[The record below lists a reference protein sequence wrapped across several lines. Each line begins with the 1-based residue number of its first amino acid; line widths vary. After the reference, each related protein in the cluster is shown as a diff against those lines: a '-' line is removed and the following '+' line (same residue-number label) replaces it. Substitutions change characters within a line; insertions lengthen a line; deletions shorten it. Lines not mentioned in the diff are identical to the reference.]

1 VPEGLEF
8 FLCVLCA
15 SSEAGGE
22 KQQQE
27 ISMNIELLQGTLEVT
42 ENPGLETIDPR
53 FSDIATLVMEGK
65 YDEAAAQSE
74 ALLEGQI
81 YDIRIIG
88 YSLYGHFIDQGVGAM
103 ADIFQCLANLLR
115 DNLDAIGPVKNR
127 EKHIQ
132 TILNWLMKQLLKKL
146 QHEEAKNTSIYE
158 GWISEVSSDQVQE
171 ALDAGDELRRTL
183 GPVLE
188 DAAGSVLDGLM
199 KVNDWLTAFQRLVYR
214 EPEPEVEEEIGELG
228 EEIEEERQEVGR
240 KEAYVSI
247 PRLDEEAISV
257 EGSFHLKLLIRK
269 LQAFDRL
276 ISAEK
281 YSSAALIADDIN
293 NIIANFDP
301 KVYFPKLFTR
311 FSFQFAAHINE
322 LFAFEEHKNSV
333 EWQAMQELYKVDLE
347 SFVNFDSEGIN
358 LGTSGAAG
366 GYAEPEPDEHED
378 RHDEEEPSPEES
390 NEEGEAHDDDDDD
403 W

>member
-1 VPEGLEF
+1 MEL
-8 FLCVLCA
+8 
-15 SSEAGGE
+15 
-22 KQQQE
+22 
-27 ISMNIELLQGTLEVT
+27 SMNIELLQGTLEVS

-53 FSDIATLVMEGK
+53 LSDIATLIQDGK
-65 YDEAAAQSE
+65 YEEAAAQSE
-74 ALLEGQI
+74 AILEEQI

-103 ADIFQCLANLLR
+103 ADIYLCMRDLLR
-115 DNLDAIGPVKNR
+115 DNLDALGPAKNR

-132 TILNWLMKQLLKKL
+132 TILNWLMKQLIKKL
-146 QHEEAKNTSIYE
+146 QYEEEKNSNLYE
-158 GWISEVSSDQVQE
+158 GWISEVPSDQVQE
-171 ALDAGDELRRTL
+171 ALDAGEDLRRAL

-188 DAAGSVLDGLM
+188 DAAGPVLDGLM

-214 EPEPEVEEEIGELG
+214 EPEPEPEVEEKTDEWETGETEEEIEKKQ
-228 EEIEEERQEVGR
+228 QEAGR
-240 KEAYVSI
+240 KEPYVSI
-247 PRLDEEAISV
+247 PRLNEDEISV

-269 LQAFDRL
+269 LEAFDRL

-293 NIIANFDP
+293 SIIANFDP

-311 FSFQFAAHINE
+311 FSLQFAANISE

-347 SFVNFDSEGIN
+347 SFVNFDSEAVN
-358 LGTSGAAG
+358 LGASGEAG
-366 GYAEPEPDEHED
+366 GYEEPEPDEHED
-378 RHDEEEPSPEES
+378 MPEEEESSPEES
-390 NEEGEAHDDDDDD
+390 NEEGEAHDDD

>member
-1 VPEGLEF
+1 
-8 FLCVLCA
+8 
-15 SSEAGGE
+15 
-22 KQQQE
+22 
-27 ISMNIELLQGTLEVT
+27 MNIELLQGTLEVS

-53 FSDIATLVMEGK
+53 LSDIATLMQDGK
-65 YDEAAAQSE
+65 YEEAAAQSE
-74 ALLEGQI
+74 AILEEQI

-103 ADIFQCLANLLR
+103 ADIYQCLANLLR
-115 DNLDAIGPVKNR
+115 DNLDALGPVRNR

-132 TILNWLMKQLLKKL
+132 TILNWMMKQLIKKL
-146 QHEEAKNTSIYE
+146 QYEEGKNSNLYE

-188 DAAGSVLDGLM
+188 DAAGSVLDGLI

-214 EPEPEVEEEIGELG
+214 EPEPEPEEETEDLG
-228 EEIEEERQEVGR
+228 DEEAKEGIEEERQEAGR

-247 PRLDEEAISV
+247 PRLDEDEISV

-269 LQAFDRL
+269 LEAFDRL

-281 YSSAALIADDIN
+281 YSSAALISDDIN
-293 NIIANFDP
+293 SIIANFDP

-311 FSFQFAAHINE
+311 FSLQFAANINE

-358 LGTSGAAG
+358 LGASGEAG
-366 GYAEPEPDEHED
+366 DYEEPEPDEHED
-378 RHDEEEPSPEES
+378 MPEEEEPSQEES
-390 NEEGEAHDDDDDD
+390 GEEGEAHDDDDDD
-403 W
+403 DDW

>member
-1 VPEGLEF
+1 
-8 FLCVLCA
+8 
-15 SSEAGGE
+15 
-22 KQQQE
+22 
-27 ISMNIELLQGTLEVT
+27 MNIELLQGTLEVS

-53 FSDIATLVMEGK
+53 LSDIATLMQDGK
-65 YDEAAAQSE
+65 YEEAAVQSE
-74 ALLEGQI
+74 AILEEQI

-88 YSLYGHFIDQGVGAM
+88 YFLYGHFIEQGVGAM
-103 ADIFQCLANLLR
+103 ADIYLCMRDLLR
-115 DNLDAIGPVKNR
+115 DNLDALGPAKNR

-132 TILNWLMKQLLKKL
+132 TILNWMMKQLIKKL
-146 QHEEAKNTSIYE
+146 QYEEGKNSSPYE

-188 DAAGSVLDGLM
+188 DAAGPVLDGLM

-214 EPEPEVEEEIGELG
+214 EPESEPEVEEETDEGETG
-228 EEIEEERQEVGR
+228 ETGETEEEIEKGQQEAGR
-240 KEAYVSI
+240 KDPYVSI
-247 PRLDEEAISV
+247 SRLDEDEISV

-269 LQAFDRL
+269 LEAFDRL

-293 NIIANFDP
+293 SIIANFDP

-311 FSFQFAAHINE
+311 FSLQFAANINE

-358 LGTSGAAG
+358 LGASGEAG
-366 GYAEPEPDEHED
+366 GYAESEPNEHED
-378 RHDEEEPSPEES
+378 MPEEEEPSPEES
-390 NEEGEAHDDDDDD
+390 NEEGGSHEDDD

>member
-1 VPEGLEF
+1 
-8 FLCVLCA
+8 
-15 SSEAGGE
+15 
-22 KQQQE
+22 
-27 ISMNIELLQGTLEVT
+27 MNIELLQGTLEVS
-42 ENPGLETIDPR
+42 ENPGLDTIDPR
-53 FSDIATLVMEGK
+53 LSDIATLMQGGK
-65 YDEAAAQSE
+65 YEEAAAQSE
-74 ALLEGQI
+74 AILEEQI

-88 YSLYGHFIDQGVGAM
+88 YFLYGHFIDQGVGAM
-103 ADIFQCLANLLR
+103 ADIYLCMRDLLR
-115 DNLDAIGPVKNR
+115 DNLDALGPVRNR

-132 TILNWLMKQLLKKL
+132 AILNWLMKQLIKKL
-146 QHEEAKNTSIYE
+146 QYEEGKNSNLYE

-188 DAAGSVLDGLM
+188 DAAGSVLDGLI

-214 EPEPEVEEEIGELG
+214 EPEPEEEPEKWEEEEAG
-228 EEIEEERQEVGR
+228 EEVDEAPRKAER
-240 KEAYVSI
+240 KEPYVSI
-247 PRLDEEAISV
+247 PRLDEDEISV

-269 LQAFDRL
+269 LEAFDRL

-293 NIIANFDP
+293 SIIANFDP
-301 KVYFPKLFTR
+301 KIYFPKLFTR
-311 FSFQFAAHINE
+311 FSFQLAANINE
-322 LFAFEEHKNSV
+322 LVAFEEHKNGA

-358 LGTSGAAG
+358 LGASGEAG
-366 GYAEPEPDEHED
+366 DYEEPEPDEHED
-378 RHDEEEPSPEES
+378 MSEEEEPSQEES
-390 NEEGEAHDDDDDD
+390 NEEGESHEDDE

>member
-1 VPEGLEF
+1 
-8 FLCVLCA
+8 
-15 SSEAGGE
+15 
-22 KQQQE
+22 
-27 ISMNIELLQGTLEVT
+27 MNIELLQGTLEVT

-53 FSDIATLVMEGK
+53 LSDIATLMQDGK
-65 YDEAAAQSE
+65 YEEAAAQSE
-74 ALLEGQI
+74 AILEEQI

-88 YSLYGHFIDQGVGAM
+88 YFLYGHFIDQGVGAM
-103 ADIFQCLANLLR
+103 ADIYLSMRDLLR
-115 DNLDAIGPVKNR
+115 DNLDALGPVRNR

-132 TILNWLMKQLLKKL
+132 TILNWLMKQLIKKL
-146 QHEEAKNTSIYE
+146 QYEEEKNSDLYE

-188 DAAGSVLDGLM
+188 DAAGSVLDGLI

-214 EPEPEVEEEIGELG
+214 EPEPEEEPEKWEEEEAG
-228 EEIEEERQEVGR
+228 EEVDEAPRKAER
-240 KEAYVSI
+240 KEPYVSI
-247 PRLDEEAISV
+247 PRLDEDEISV

-269 LQAFDRL
+269 LEAFDRL

-293 NIIANFDP
+293 SIIANFDP
-301 KVYFPKLFTR
+301 KIYFPKLFTR
-311 FSFQFAAHINE
+311 FSFQLAANINE
-322 LFAFEEHKNSV
+322 LVAFEEHKNGA

-358 LGTSGAAG
+358 LGASGEAG
-366 GYAEPEPDEHED
+366 GYEEPEPDEHED
-378 RHDEEEPSPEES
+378 MHDEKEPSQEES
-390 NEEGEAHDDDDDD
+390 NEGGETHEHDEDE

>member
-1 VPEGLEF
+1 
-8 FLCVLCA
+8 
-15 SSEAGGE
+15 
-22 KQQQE
+22 
-27 ISMNIELLQGTLEVT
+27 MNIELLQGTLEIS

-53 FSDIATLVMEGK
+53 LSDIATLMQEGK
-65 YDEAAAQSE
+65 YEEAAAQSE
-74 ALLEGQI
+74 AILEEQI

-88 YSLYGHFIDQGVGAM
+88 YSLYGHFITQGVGGM
-103 ADIFQCLANLLR
+103 ADIYQCLANLLR
-115 DNLDAIGPVKNR
+115 DNLDALGPVKNR

-132 TILNWLMKQLLKKL
+132 TIMNWMMKQLIKKL
-146 QHEEAKNTSIYE
+146 QHEEGKNTNLYE

-188 DAAGSVLDGLM
+188 DTAGPVLDGLM

-214 EPEPEVEEEIGELG
+214 EPEPEPEVEEETDEWEEGET
-228 EEIEEERQEVGR
+228 EEKIEDEQQEAGR
-240 KEAYVSI
+240 KEPYVSI
-247 PRLDEEAISV
+247 PRLDEDAISV

-269 LQAFDRL
+269 LEAFDRL

-281 YSSAALIADDIN
+281 YSSAALVADDIN

-301 KVYFPKLFTR
+301 KVYFPRLFTR
-311 FSFQFAAHINE
+311 FSLQFAANINE
-322 LFAFEEHKNSV
+322 LTAFEEHKSSV

-347 SFVNFDSEGIN
+347 SFVNFDSEAVN
-358 LGTSGAAG
+358 LGASGEAG
-366 GYAEPEPDEHED
+366 GYEEPEPDEHED
-378 RHDEEEPSPEES
+378 MHDEEEPSEEKS
-390 NEEGEAHDDDDDD
+390 GEEGETHDDD

>member
-1 VPEGLEF
+1 
-8 FLCVLCA
+8 
-15 SSEAGGE
+15 
-22 KQQQE
+22 
-27 ISMNIELLQGTLEVT
+27 MNIELLQGTLEVT

>member
-1 VPEGLEF
+1 
-8 FLCVLCA
+8 
-15 SSEAGGE
+15 
-22 KQQQE
+22 
-27 ISMNIELLQGTLEVT
+27 MNIELLQGTLEVS
-42 ENPGLETIDPR
+42 ENPGLDTIDPR
-53 FSDIATLVMEGK
+53 LSDIATLMQDGK
-65 YDEAAAQSE
+65 YEEAAVQSE
-74 ALLEGQI
+74 AILEEQI

-88 YSLYGHFIDQGVGAM
+88 YFLYGHFIDQGVGAM
-103 ADIFQCLANLLR
+103 ADIYLSMRDLLR
-115 DNLDAIGPVKNR
+115 DNLDALGPAKNR

-132 TILNWLMKQLLKKL
+132 TILNWLMKQLIKKL
-146 QHEEAKNTSIYE
+146 QREEAKNTSIYE

-171 ALDAGDELRRTL
+171 ALDAGEDLRRAL

-188 DAAGSVLDGLM
+188 DAAGPVLDGLM
-199 KVNDWLTAFQRLVYR
+199 KVNEWLTAFQRLVYR
-214 EPEPEVEEEIGELG
+214 EPEPEPEEETEDLG
-228 EEIEEERQEVGR
+228 DEEAKEGIEEERQEAGR

-247 PRLDEEAISV
+247 PRLDEDEISV

-269 LQAFDRL
+269 LEAFDRL

-293 NIIANFDP
+293 SIIADFDP

-311 FSFQFAAHINE
+311 FSLRFAANINE

-358 LGTSGAAG
+358 LGASGEAG
-366 GYAEPEPDEHED
+366 GYEEPEPDEHGD
-378 RHDEEEPSPEES
+378 MHDEEGASQEES
-390 NEEGEAHDDDDDD
+390 DEEGGSHEDD

>member
-1 VPEGLEF
+1 
-8 FLCVLCA
+8 
-15 SSEAGGE
+15 
-22 KQQQE
+22 
-27 ISMNIELLQGTLEVT
+27 MNIELLQGTLEVT

-53 FSDIATLVMEGK
+53 LSDIATLMQDGK
-65 YDEAAAQSE
+65 YEEAAAQSE
-74 ALLEGQI
+74 AILEEQI

-88 YSLYGHFIDQGVGAM
+88 YSLYGHFIEQGVGAM
-103 ADIFQCLANLLR
+103 ADIYQCLANLLR
-115 DNLDAIGPVKNR
+115 DNLDALGPVKNR

-132 TILNWLMKQLLKKL
+132 TILTWMMKQLIKKL
-146 QHEEAKNTSIYE
+146 QREEAKNTSIYE

-214 EPEPEVEEEIGELG
+214 EPEPEVEEEPE
-228 EEIEEERQEVGR
+228 EREEVEDEIEEAPR
-240 KEAYVSI
+240 KEKKGGFLADSSFVDDGEGVGI
-247 PRLDEEAISV
+247 

-269 LQAFDRL
+269 LQAFDYL
-276 ISAEK
+276 ISK
-281 YSSAALIADDIN
+281 KNFSSAALIADDIN
-293 NIIANFDP
+293 SIIANFDP

-311 FSFQFAAHINE
+311 FSFQFAANINE

-358 LGTSGAAG
+358 LGASGEAG
-366 GYAEPEPDEHED
+366 DYEEPEPEPDEHED
-378 RHDEEEPSPEES
+378 IHDEEEPSPEES
-390 NEEGEAHDDDDDD
+390 DEEGGETHEDDE

>member
-1 VPEGLEF
+1 
-8 FLCVLCA
+8 
-15 SSEAGGE
+15 
-22 KQQQE
+22 
-27 ISMNIELLQGTLEVT
+27 MNIEFLQGTLEVT

-53 FSDIATLVMEGK
+53 FSDIASLVMEGN
-65 YDEAAAQSE
+65 YEEATAQSE
-74 ALLEGQI
+74 AILEEQI

-88 YSLYGHFIDQGVGAM
+88 YFLYGHFIEQGVGAM
-103 ADIFQCLANLLR
+103 ADIYLCLANLLR
-115 DNLDAIGPVKNR
+115 DNLDALGPVKNR

-132 TILNWLMKQLLKKL
+132 TIMNWMMKQLIKKL
-146 QHEEAKNTSIYE
+146 QHEEGKNTNLYE
-158 GWISEVSSDQVQE
+158 GWISEVSSDQAQE
-171 ALDAGDELRRTL
+171 ALDAGDELRRAL

-188 DAAGSVLDGLM
+188 DAAGPVLDGLM

-214 EPEPEVEEEIGELG
+214 EPEPEVEEEPE
-228 EEIEEERQEVGR
+228 EREEEVEDEIEEAPGQNKKSGFVAAASFVDDGEG
-240 KEAYVSI
+240 VS
-247 PRLDEEAISV
+247 A

-269 LQAFDRL
+269 LEAFDRL

-293 NIIANFDP
+293 SIIADFDP

-311 FSFQFAAHINE
+311 FSLQFAANINE

-347 SFVNFDSEGIN
+347 SFVNFDSEAVN
-358 LGTSGAAG
+358 LGASGEAG
-366 GYAEPEPDEHED
+366 DYEEPEPDEHED
-378 RHDEEEPSPEES
+378 MPEEEEEPSPEES
-390 NEEGEAHDDDDDD
+390 NEEGETHEDDD

>member
-1 VPEGLEF
+1 
-8 FLCVLCA
+8 
-15 SSEAGGE
+15 
-22 KQQQE
+22 
-27 ISMNIELLQGTLEVT
+27 MNIELLQGTLEVT

-53 FSDIATLVMEGK
+53 LSDIATLIQDGK
-65 YDEAAAQSE
+65 YEEAAVQSE
-74 ALLEGQI
+74 AILEEQI

-103 ADIFQCLANLLR
+103 ANIYQCLANLLR
-115 DNLDAIGPVKNR
+115 DNLDALGPAKNR

-132 TILNWLMKQLLKKL
+132 TILNWMMKQLIKKL
-146 QHEEAKNTSIYE
+146 QYEEGKNSNLYE

-171 ALDAGDELRRTL
+171 VLDAGDELRRTL

-188 DAAGSVLDGLM
+188 DAAGSVLDGLI

-214 EPEPEVEEEIGELG
+214 EPEPEVEEETDEGETG
-228 EEIEEERQEVGR
+228 ETEEEIEKGQQEAGR
-240 KEAYVSI
+240 KEPYVSI
-247 PRLDEEAISV
+247 SRLDEDEISV

-269 LQAFDRL
+269 LEAFDRL

-281 YSSAALIADDIN
+281 YSSAALVADDIN
-293 NIIANFDP
+293 SIIANFDP

-311 FSFQFAAHINE
+311 FSFQFAANINE

-333 EWQAMQELYKVDLE
+333 EWQAMQELYRVDLE
-347 SFVNFDSEGIN
+347 SFVNFDSEAVN
-358 LGTSGAAG
+358 LGASGAAG
-366 GYAEPEPDEHED
+366 GYAESEPDEHED
-378 RHDEEEPSPEES
+378 MPEEEEPSPEES
-390 NEEGEAHDDDDDD
+390 DEEGETHENE

>member
-1 VPEGLEF
+1 
-8 FLCVLCA
+8 
-15 SSEAGGE
+15 
-22 KQQQE
+22 
-27 ISMNIELLQGTLEVT
+27 MNIELLQGTLEVS

-53 FSDIATLVMEGK
+53 LSDIATLMQDGK
-65 YDEAAAQSE
+65 YEEAAARSE
-74 ALLEGQI
+74 AILEEQI

-88 YSLYGHFIDQGVGAM
+88 YFLYGHFIDQGVGAM
-103 ADIFQCLANLLR
+103 ADIYLCMRDLLR
-115 DNLDAIGPVKNR
+115 DNLDALGPVRNR

-132 TILNWLMKQLLKKL
+132 TILNWLMKQLIKKL
-146 QHEEAKNTSIYE
+146 QYEEGKNSNLYE

-214 EPEPEVEEEIGELG
+214 EPEPEAEEVEEPEKWEEEEVG
-228 EEIEEERQEVGR
+228 EEVDEAPRKAER
-240 KEAYVSI
+240 KEPYLSI
-247 PRLDEEAISV
+247 PRLDEDEIGV
-257 EGSFHLKLLIRK
+257 EGSYPLKLLIRK
-269 LQAFDRL
+269 LDAFDRL

-281 YSSAALIADDIN
+281 YSSAALVADDIN
-293 NIIANFDP
+293 TIIANFDP

-311 FSFQFAAHINE
+311 FSLQLAANINE
-322 LFAFEEHKNSV
+322 LVAFEEHKNGA

-358 LGTSGAAG
+358 LGASGEAG
-366 GYAEPEPDEHED
+366 DYAESEPDEHED
-378 RHDEEEPSPEES
+378 MPEEEESSPEES
-390 NEEGEAHDDDDDD
+390 NEEGESHEDDE

>member
-1 VPEGLEF
+1 
-8 FLCVLCA
+8 
-15 SSEAGGE
+15 
-22 KQQQE
+22 
-27 ISMNIELLQGTLEVT
+27 MNIELLQGTLEVS

-53 FSDIATLVMEGK
+53 LSDIATLMQDGK
-65 YDEAAAQSE
+65 YEEAAAQSE
-74 ALLEGQI
+74 AILEEQI

-103 ADIFQCLANLLR
+103 ADIYQCLANLLR
-115 DNLDAIGPVKNR
+115 DNLDALGPVRNR

-132 TILNWLMKQLLKKL
+132 TILNWMMKQLIKKL
-146 QHEEAKNTSIYE
+146 QYEEGKNSNLYE

-188 DAAGSVLDGLM
+188 DAAGYVLDGLI

-214 EPEPEVEEEIGELG
+214 EPEPEPEEETEDLG
-228 EEIEEERQEVGR
+228 DEEAKEGIEEERQEAGR

-247 PRLDEEAISV
+247 PRLDEDEISV

-269 LQAFDRL
+269 LEAFDRL

-281 YSSAALIADDIN
+281 YSSAALISDDIN
-293 NIIANFDP
+293 SIIVNFDP

-311 FSFQFAAHINE
+311 FSLQFAANINE

-347 SFVNFDSEGIN
+347 SFVNFDSEAVN
-358 LGTSGAAG
+358 LGASGEAG
-366 GYAEPEPDEHED
+366 DYEEPEPDEHED
-378 RHDEEEPSPEES
+378 MPEEEEPSQEES
-390 NEEGEAHDDDDDD
+390 NEEGGSHEDDE

>member
-1 VPEGLEF
+1 
-8 FLCVLCA
+8 
-15 SSEAGGE
+15 
-22 KQQQE
+22 
-27 ISMNIELLQGTLEVT
+27 MNIELLQGTLEIT

-53 FSDIATLVMEGK
+53 FSDIATLVMEGN
-65 YDEAAAQSE
+65 YEEAAAQSE
-74 ALLEGQI
+74 AILEEQI

-88 YSLYGHFIDQGVGAM
+88 YSLYGHFIEQGVGAM
-103 ADIFQCLANLLR
+103 ADIYQCLANLLR
-115 DNLDAIGPVKNR
+115 DNLDALGPVKNR

-132 TILNWLMKQLLKKL
+132 TILNWMMKQLIKKL
-146 QHEEAKNTSIYE
+146 QREEAKNTSIYE

-188 DAAGSVLDGLM
+188 DAAGPVLDGLM

-214 EPEPEVEEEIGELG
+214 EPEPEPEPEVEEETEELG
-228 EEIEEERQEVGR
+228 EEIEEERQEAGK

-247 PRLDEEAISV
+247 PRLDEDAISV
-257 EGSFHLKLLIRK
+257 EGSFHLKILIRK
-269 LQAFDRL
+269 LEAFDRL

-293 NIIANFDP
+293 GIIANFDP

-311 FSFQFAAHINE
+311 FSLQFAANINE

-358 LGTSGAAG
+358 LGASGEAG
-366 GYAEPEPDEHED
+366 GYAESEPDEHED
-378 RHDEEEPSPEES
+378 MHDEEGASQEES
-390 NEEGEAHDDDDDD
+390 HEEGEAHDDDE

>member
-1 VPEGLEF
+1 
-8 FLCVLCA
+8 
-15 SSEAGGE
+15 
-22 KQQQE
+22 
-27 ISMNIELLQGTLEVT
+27 MNIELLQGTLEVS
-42 ENPGLETIDPR
+42 ENPGLDTIDPR
-53 FSDIATLVMEGK
+53 LSDIATLMQDGK
-65 YDEAAAQSE
+65 YEEAAAQSE
-74 ALLEGQI
+74 AILEEQI

-88 YSLYGHFIDQGVGAM
+88 YFLYGHFIDQGVGAM
-103 ADIFQCLANLLR
+103 ADIYQCLANLLR
-115 DNLDAIGPVKNR
+115 DNLDALGPAKNR

-132 TILNWLMKQLLKKL
+132 TILNWLMKQLIKKL
-146 QHEEAKNTSIYE
+146 QREEAKNTSIYE

-171 ALDAGDELRRTL
+171 ALDAGEDLRRAL

-188 DAAGSVLDGLM
+188 DAAGPVLDGLM
-199 KVNDWLTAFQRLVYR
+199 KVNEWLTAFQRLVYR
-214 EPEPEVEEEIGELG
+214 EPEPEPEEETEDLG
-228 EEIEEERQEVGR
+228 DEEAKEGIEEERQEAGR

-247 PRLDEEAISV
+247 PRLDEDEISV

-269 LQAFDRL
+269 LEAFDRL

-293 NIIANFDP
+293 SIIADFDP

-311 FSFQFAAHINE
+311 FSLRFAANINE
-322 LFAFEEHKNSV
+322 LVAFEEHKNSV

-358 LGTSGAAG
+358 LGASGEAG
-366 GYAEPEPDEHED
+366 GYEEPEPDEHED
-378 RHDEEEPSPEES
+378 MHDEEGASQEES
-390 NEEGEAHDDDDDD
+390 HEEGEAHEDD

>member
-1 VPEGLEF
+1 
-8 FLCVLCA
+8 
-15 SSEAGGE
+15 
-22 KQQQE
+22 
-27 ISMNIELLQGTLEVT
+27 MNIELLQGTLEVS

-53 FSDIATLVMEGK
+53 FSDIATLVMEGN
-65 YDEAAAQSE
+65 YEEAAAQSDAILKE
-74 ALLEGQI
+74 RI

-88 YSLYGHFIDQGVGAM
+88 YFLYGHFIEQGVGSM
-103 ADIFQCLANLLR
+103 ADIYLCLANLLR
-115 DNLDAIGPVKNR
+115 DNMEAIGPVRNR

-132 TILNWLMKQLLKKL
+132 TILNWMMKQLIKKL
-146 QHEEAKNTSIYE
+146 QYEEGKNSNLYE
-158 GWISEVSSDQVQE
+158 GWMSEVSSDQVQE

-188 DAAGSVLDGLM
+188 DAAGPVLDGMM

-214 EPEPEVEEEIGELG
+214 EPELEPGEEREDWGEEEP
-228 EEIEEERQEVGR
+228 EEKIEKERQEAGR

-247 PRLDEEAISV
+247 SRLDEDAISV
-257 EGSFHLKLLIRK
+257 EGSFHLKILIRK
-269 LQAFDRL
+269 LEAFDSL

-293 NIIANFDP
+293 SIIADFDP

-311 FSFQFAAHINE
+311 FSLQFAANINE
-322 LFAFEEHKNSV
+322 LVAFEEHKNSV

-347 SFVNFDSEGIN
+347 SFVNFDSEAVN
-358 LGTSGAAG
+358 LGASGEAE
-366 GYAEPEPDEHED
+366 GYEEPDEHED
-378 RHDEEEPSPEES
+378 MPEEEEPSPEES
-390 NEEGEAHDDDDDD
+390 NEEGESHEDDE

>member
-1 VPEGLEF
+1 
-8 FLCVLCA
+8 
-15 SSEAGGE
+15 
-22 KQQQE
+22 
-27 ISMNIELLQGTLEVT
+27 MNIELLQGTLEVS

-53 FSDIATLVMEGK
+53 LSDIATLVMEGK
-65 YDEAAAQSE
+65 YDQAAAQSDAIME
-74 ALLEGQI
+74 EQV

-88 YSLYGHFIDQGVGAM
+88 YSLYGHFIEQGVGAM
-103 ADIFQCLANLLR
+103 ADIYQCLANLLR
-115 DNLDAIGPVKNR
+115 DNLDALGPVKNR

-132 TILNWLMKQLLKKL
+132 TILTWMMKHLIKKL
-146 QHEEAKNTSIYE
+146 QREEAKNTSIYE

-171 ALDAGDELRRTL
+171 ALDAGDELRRVL

-214 EPEPEVEEEIGELG
+214 EPEPEPEEETEDLG
-228 EEIEEERQEVGR
+228 DEEAKERIEKDRQEAVK
-240 KEAYVSI
+240 KETYVSI

-269 LQAFDRL
+269 LEAFDRL
-276 ISAEK
+276 ISTEK

-293 NIIANFDP
+293 GIIANFDP

-311 FSFQFAAHINE
+311 FSLQFAANINE
-322 LFAFEEHKNSV
+322 LFAFEEQKNSV

-358 LGTSGAAG
+358 LGASGEAG
-366 GYAEPEPDEHED
+366 GYEEPEPDEHED
-378 RHDEEEPSPEES
+378 MPEEEEPSQEES
-390 NEEGEAHDDDDDD
+390 NEEGGSHEDDE

>member
-1 VPEGLEF
+1 
-8 FLCVLCA
+8 
-15 SSEAGGE
+15 
-22 KQQQE
+22 
-27 ISMNIELLQGTLEVT
+27 MNIEFLQGTLEVS

-53 FSDIATLVMEGK
+53 FSDIASLVMEGN
-65 YDEAAAQSE
+65 YEEATAQSE
-74 ALLEGQI
+74 AILEEQI

-88 YSLYGHFIDQGVGAM
+88 YFLYGHFIEQGVGAM
-103 ADIFQCLANLLR
+103 ADIYLCLANLLR
-115 DNLDAIGPVKNR
+115 DNLDALGPVKNR

-132 TILNWLMKQLLKKL
+132 TIMNWMMKQLIKKL
-146 QHEEAKNTSIYE
+146 QHEEGKNSNLYE

-188 DAAGSVLDGLM
+188 DAAGSVLDGM
-199 KVNDWLTAFQRLVYR
+199 IKVNDWLTAFQRLVYR
-214 EPEPEVEEEIGELG
+214 EPEPEPEPEVEEEMDELETGETE
-228 EEIEEERQEVGR
+228 EEIEEEQQEAGR
-240 KEAYVSI
+240 KEPYVSI
-247 PRLDEEAISV
+247 PLLDEDAISV

-269 LQAFDRL
+269 LEAFDRL

-293 NIIANFDP
+293 SIIADFDP

-311 FSFQFAAHINE
+311 FFLQFAANINE

-347 SFVNFDSEGIN
+347 SFVNFDSEAVN
-358 LGTSGAAG
+358 LGASGEAG
-366 GYAEPEPDEHED
+366 GYEEPEPDEHED
-378 RHDEEEPSPEES
+378 MPEKEEPSPEEPD
-390 NEEGEAHDDDDDD
+390 EEGEAHEDDE

>member
-1 VPEGLEF
+1 
-8 FLCVLCA
+8 
-15 SSEAGGE
+15 
-22 KQQQE
+22 
-27 ISMNIELLQGTLEVT
+27 MNIELLQGTLEIT

-53 FSDIATLVMEGK
+53 FSDIATLVMEGN
-65 YDEAAAQSE
+65 YEEAAAQSE
-74 ALLEGQI
+74 AILEEQI

-88 YSLYGHFIDQGVGAM
+88 YSLYGHFIEQGVGAM
-103 ADIFQCLANLLR
+103 ADIYQCLANLLR
-115 DNLDAIGPVKNR
+115 DNLDALGPVKNR

-132 TILNWLMKQLLKKL
+132 TILNWMMKQLIKKL
-146 QHEEAKNTSIYE
+146 QREEAKNTSIYE

-188 DAAGSVLDGLM
+188 DAAGPVLDGLM

-214 EPEPEVEEEIGELG
+214 EPEPEPEPEVEEETEELG
-228 EEIEEERQEVGR
+228 EEIEEERQEAGK

-247 PRLDEEAISV
+247 PRLDEDAISV

-269 LQAFDRL
+269 LEAFDRL

-293 NIIANFDP
+293 SIIADFDP

-311 FSFQFAAHINE
+311 FSLQFAANINE

-358 LGTSGAAG
+358 LGASGEAG
-366 GYAEPEPDEHED
+366 DYEEPEPDEHED
-378 RHDEEEPSPEES
+378 MSEEEEPSPEES
-390 NEEGEAHDDDDDD
+390 NEEGETHEDDE